1 VGFFK
6 RFKKPKA
13 SVSLKILENTI
24 ALGDDFRTQI
34 TINAK
39 EEFDATEVRLE
50 LNCIEKQ
57 KKERWV
63 YNKRL
68 GRNIRQV
75 YWDNT
80 TLHSDHIK
88 AYDQLHL
95 VPGFRKTFDT
105 SVNIPLASKESYDG
119 STSNVKWMIKGVI
132 AVDDRPDVTGKI
144 HELQIYRASIQ
155 AKPQNQVKKV
165 ACIYCDTLMDDT
177 LSECPNCGAP
187 RKK

>member
-1 VGFFK
+1 MGFFK

-24 ALGDDFRTQI
+24 ALGDDFGTQI

-50 LNCIEKQ
+50 LYCIEKQ
-57 KKERWV
+57 RKERWV
-63 YNKRL
+63 YSKRL
-68 GRNIRQV
+68 GRNIHQV

-88 AYDQLHL
+88 ASDQLHL
-95 VPGFRKTFDT
+95 VPGFRKTFDVN
-105 SVNIPLASKESYDG
+105 VNIPLASKESYDG
-119 STSNVKWMIKGVI
+119 SNSNVTWMIKGVI
-132 AVDDRPDVTGKI
+132 AVDDRPDVTGKN
-144 HELQIYRASIQ
+144 HELQVFRASLQ
-155 AKPQNQVKKV
+155 TKPQNQVKKV
-165 ACIYCDTLMDDT
+165 ACIYCDTLMDNT